1 MSLRRTLIV
10 GIVCVAVVG
19 LAVLLPPQ
27 KQDPSETPTP
37 APILATVAGFSPSP
51 VPDPPLETEVPG
63 TKTPP
68 EDPGL
73 TFVVLGQDRTAARC
87 ERGERCTIY
96 SPSHSD
102 VFVIVHVKDSKATVV
117 LVPRSL
123 YVPNEMVLHGSGFE
137 WNDPMWSMQVY
148 GKLGAAGVSTYVHIV
163 FGLPVNGVFA
173 IDMDQFAS
181 LIDKMGGLDLGWSD
195 GQTDQVA
202 HLDGAETL
210 AYLRDSENNW
220 GCSVYDCE
228 GRIFKVARALRARAH
243 DIIFWTLG
251 ADGLFEDDLT
261 FSEILG
267 YVSRY
272 YDFEKAAGTVEFVRL
287 WIPPLVTDDTPLE
300 IRGLVPTRPLYE
312 WMAEVLGP

>member
-1 MSLRRTLIV
+1 MKLRHSLSFVVLAA
-10 GIVCVAVVG
+10 GVAVA
-19 LAVLLPPQ
+19 LFWPPAPA
-27 KQDPSETPTP
+27 DPERTPTP

-96 SPSHSD
+96 NPPHSD
-102 VFVIVHVKDSKATVV
+102 VFVIVHVQGSKATVV

-123 YVPNEMVLHGSGFE
+123 YVPPEMMLHGSGFE

-148 GKLGAAGVSTYVHIV
+148 GKLGAAGVRQYVSV
-163 FGLPVNGVFA
+163 AFDLEVDGVFA

-181 LIDKMGGLDLGWSD
+181 LIDKMGGLEVGWSD

-202 HLDGAETL
+202 HLDGAGTL

-220 GCSVYDCE
+220 GCAVYDCE
-228 GRIFKVARALRARAH
+228 GRIFKVAKALQARVH

-251 ADGLFEDDLT
+251 SYGLFEDDLT

-272 YDFEKAAGTVEFVRL
+272 YDFEKAEGTVEFVRL